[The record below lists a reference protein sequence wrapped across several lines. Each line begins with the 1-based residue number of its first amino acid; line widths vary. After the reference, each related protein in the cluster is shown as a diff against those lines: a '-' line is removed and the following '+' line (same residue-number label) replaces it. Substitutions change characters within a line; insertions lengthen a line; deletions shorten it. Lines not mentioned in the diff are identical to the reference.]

1 MAYIFENLTELVD
14 NMYKNECGVYTI
26 MTRYNHV
33 ALYISFCQ
41 ILPDERKRNENA
53 KIAKCWLRIISQ
65 NDPHEIVETYINRI
79 GFISDISSFFC
90 LTNFNEPHKARPSE
104 IEPENHGFGD
114 HAPTIGTNV
123 LWTEWTTKI
132 R

>member
-41 ILPDERKRNENA
+41 LSCNPRRQFVRRDA
-53 KIAKCWLRIISQ
+53 
-65 NDPHEIVETYINRI
+65 
-79 GFISDISSFFC
+79 C
-90 LTNFNEPHKARPSE
+90 L
-104 IEPENHGFGD
+104 
-114 HAPTIGTNV
+114 
-123 LWTEWTTKI
+123 
-132 R
+132 